1 MNSQHQLY
9 LDRCLELAETARA
22 QGESPVGSIVVKDGQ
37 IIGEGAEQSRQ
48 LKDVTRHAEVIA
60 ILDAL
65 SKGYQLAGATL
76 YSNVEPCLLCTYV
89 IRHHRLAR
97 VVYSK
102 ACGELGGTNPKFNLL
117 VTNELSPW
125 GDPPEV
131 IVL

>member
-1 MNSQHQLY
+1 
-9 LDRCLELAETARA
+9 
-22 QGESPVGSIVVKDGQ
+22 
-37 IIGEGAEQSRQ
+37 
-48 LKDVTRHAEVIA
+48 VTRHAEVVA

-65 SKGYQLAGATL
+65 GKGHQLAGAAL

-97 VVYSK
+97 VVYSR
-102 ACGELGGTNPKFNLL
+102 AGGELGGTNPKFNLL
-117 VTNELSPW
+117 TTNELSPW